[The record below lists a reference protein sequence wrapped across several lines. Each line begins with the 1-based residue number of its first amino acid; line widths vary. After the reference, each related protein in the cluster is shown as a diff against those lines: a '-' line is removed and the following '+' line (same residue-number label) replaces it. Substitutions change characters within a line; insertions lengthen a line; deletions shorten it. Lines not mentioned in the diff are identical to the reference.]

1 MPRLLLLLALPLILG
16 LLVFNI
22 LGQPIN
28 LGDKSRLEFVI
39 SPGQSVD
46 QISANLSQAKLI
58 RSRTAFKLI
67 VFRYNLGPKLQAGYF
82 YLSPAQGT
90 KEIAFALT
98 KAATKQIWIT
108 LPEGLRRQEIANLIL
123 DRLQAEKVKHNFDP
137 EAFIRLTANLE
148 GRLYPDTYAFNPD
161 VTTEQVLDR
170 LSSQFD
176 AVIKR
181 LFIEEKDLDRILIL
195 ASIVE
200 KEAGNDEERPEIAG
214 ILTNR
219 LNDGWPLQADA
230 TVQFAVGSARCRLRI
245 CDWWPKELSKA
256 DLAIGSPY
264 NTYTNPGLPPGPIT
278 SPGEASLKAALQP
291 NTTSNWFYLHDAEG
305 QVHYAVTAE
314 EHNQNVCTFLKK
326 DC

>member
-1 MPRLLLLLALPLILG
+1 MARLFPLLALLTVIG
-16 LLVFNI
+16 LLLFSF
-22 LGQPIN
+22 LGQPVN
-28 LGDKSRLEFVI
+28 PNDKIRTEFVV

-46 QISANLSQAKLI
+46 QISASLSLAKLI

-67 VFRYNLGPKLQAGYF
+67 IFRYNLGPKLQAGYF
-82 YLSPAQGT
+82 YLSPAQSI

-98 KAATKQIWIT
+98 KAATKQVWIT
-108 LPEGLRRQEIANLIL
+108 LPEGLRRQEIANLLI
-123 DRLQAEKVKHNFDP
+123 DRFQAEKIKHNFDP
-137 EAFIRLTANLE
+137 EAFIRATADLE
-148 GRLYPDTYAFNPD
+148 GRLYPNTYAFNPD
-161 VTTEQVLDR
+161 VTTQQVIDR

-181 LFIEEKDLDRILIL
+181 LSIDEKNLDRILIL

-219 LNDGWPLQADA
+219 LNDRWPLQTDA
-230 TVQFAVGSARCRLRI
+230 TVQFAVSNTRCRLRI

-256 DLAIGSPY
+256 DLAINSPY
-264 NTYTNPGLPPGPIT
+264 NTYTNPGLPPGPIAN
-278 SPGEASLKAALQP
+278 PGEASLKAAANP
-291 NTTSNWFYLHDAEG
+291 NQTKNWFYLHDATG
-305 QVHYAVTAE
+305 LVHYAATAE
-314 EHNQNVCTFLKK
+314 EHAQNVCTFLKK